1 MKRLVFLFGI
11 LLLGI
16 STAGNAA
23 IYRFDQEGNEHEA
36 GYLLFDSDN
45 HSSANPAH
53 DGEAGPTPPPFPPL
67 DMPSGLQISASNGG
81 GLPAVPFGTQATS
94 NTPYYAYMDGN
105 WKQDAGLGVCQS
117 DTNSCG
123 SDDNQMEGEFI
134 HMVFD
139 TVVEILTLD
148 ITGNHEAVAQG
159 TEFWYS
165 LDGGNNWSKEDISG
179 QIIGAALDLNVSWI
193 TDTLDYTIKAG
204 PNNGE
209 MYLSAMEVSP
219 IPVPA
224 AFWLFGTALIG
235 FISYSR
241 RTRL

>member
-16 STAGNAA
+16 STASNAA

-53 DGEAGPTPPPFPPL
+53 DGDGGSFPTL
-67 DMPSGLQISASNGG
+67 DMPGGLQISASNGG
-81 GLPAVPFGTQATS
+81 GLPSVPFGTQATS

-105 WKQDAGLGVCQS
+105 WKQDAGLGVCQT

-123 SDDNQMEGEFI
+123 SDDNQVEGEFI

-139 TVVEILTLD
+139 AVVEILTLD
-148 ITGNHEAVAQG
+148 ITGNHEAVAED

-165 LDGGNNWSKEDISG
+165 LDGGNNWSMEDIGG

-204 PNNGE
+204 PNGGE
-209 MYLSAMEVSP
+209 MYLSAMTVSP
-219 IPVPA
+219 VPVPA
-224 AFWLFGTALIG
+224 AVWLFGTALLGLVG
-235 FISYSR
+235 FNKR
-241 RTRL
+241 RKTA